1 MLLRDHT
8 LMSYPGLPSR
18 PPVWTWID
26 ALENNADM
34 ERIGILLAV
43 ILSIVLPADRCFL

>member
-8 LMSYPGLPSR
+8 LMSYP
-18 PPVWTWID
+18 WID
-26 ALENNADM
+26 DLENGHM
-34 ERIGILLAV
+34 GEIGILLAV